1 MKNYLCIDLGA
12 TNIRVG
18 ILSEDKK
25 IIKIIKE
32 KSIHDD
38 KEKLYQQ
45 IKRLILSLDYQKYDP
60 QAIGISL
67 CGQEDNGLITYAPNL
82 RVTGINLKELL
93 EHDFKLST
101 KIVNDANAA
110 ALAEARLNNLKGT
123 ILFTTISSGLGVGLV
138 YNNQLINLPFEAGH
152 QLMSY
157 KNQDYDVETLLS
169 GNGLINLCTI
179 NNLKVT
185 NASDFFDLIKNNDSL
200 ALKILDDYTTLLAK
214 FYYNQQICYD
224 ADYIVLSGG
233 MMKSKSYFY
242 QQLEE
247 KTDLLIKDKPVK
259 KLNFI
264 DAKYDQDA
272 GIYGALAVAMY
283 Y

>member
-12 TNIRVG
+12 TNIRIG

-25 IIKIIKE
+25 IIKILKE
-32 KSIHDD
+32 KSVHDE
-38 KEKLYQQ
+38 KEELYKQ
-45 IKRLILSLDYQKYDP
+45 IKRMIYSLDYQKYNP
-60 QAIGISL
+60 LAIGVSL

-93 EHDFKLST
+93 EKDFSLET

-110 ALAEARLNNLKGT
+110 ALAEARLNHLQGT
-123 ILFTTISSGLGVGLV
+123 ILFTTISSGLGAGLI

-152 QLMSY
+152 QLITY
-157 KNQDYDVETLLS
+157 QNQDYDVETLLS
-169 GNGLINLCTI
+169 GNGLINLCTL
-179 NNLKVT
+179 NNLKVKDA
-185 NASDFFDLIKNNDSL
+185 ASFFKLVQDNDSL
-200 ALKILDDYTTLLAK
+200 ALKILDDYTSLLAK

-233 MMKSKSYFY
+233 MMKSKAYFY
-242 QQLEE
+242 PQLIE
-247 KTDLLIKDKPVK
+247 KTNLLIQNKFIK

-272 GIYGALAVAMY
+272 GIYGALAIAMY